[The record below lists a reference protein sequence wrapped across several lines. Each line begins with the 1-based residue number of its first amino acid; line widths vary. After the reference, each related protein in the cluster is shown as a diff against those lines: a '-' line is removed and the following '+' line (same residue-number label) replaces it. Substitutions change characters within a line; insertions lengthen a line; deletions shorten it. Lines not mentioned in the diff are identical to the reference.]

1 MLKYVLNSSVH
12 GLVVKSTKIV
22 YVLENVIISL
32 NFNESKKSEFMIP
45 VKTIIKLIS
54 LNFWFSLEFLINFLL
69 FLLTSKSFL
78 VQNII
83 LVVSYT
89 NLVVLFLHIF
99 RDDDIFEDI
108 KVTTQEILNRN
119 YLIKMNSYIK

>member
-1 MLKYVLNSSVH
+1 M
-12 GLVVKSTKIV
+12 TF

-45 VKTIIKLIS
+45 VKTIIKLFS
-54 LNFWFSLEFLINFLL
+54 LNFWFSLEFLISFLL

-99 RDDDIFEDI
+99 HQTNEFI
-108 KVTTQEILNRN
+108 KVKIP
-119 YLIKMNSYIK
+119 